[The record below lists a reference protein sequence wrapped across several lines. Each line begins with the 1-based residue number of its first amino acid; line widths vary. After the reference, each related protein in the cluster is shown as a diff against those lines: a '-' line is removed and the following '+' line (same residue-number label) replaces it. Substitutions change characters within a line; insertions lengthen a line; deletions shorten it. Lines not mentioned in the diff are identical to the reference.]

1 MFEAQSLGAAWAA
14 SAAWVAECHPR
25 APGTGARRRW
35 APSPLGAVDAVPYHG
50 PLGHLTAGW
59 PVSPFLG
66 KAYSLPWG
74 LARVGL
80 LVSENEGGNWK
91 KPEGEREVAQ
101 ARGMC
106 GDKPRSPDCP
116 RTDWHEHAQAA
127 PVGGL
132 FCLPSQA
139 TGAGGHEG
147 RRSGGCLEGVAPQQ
161 GGEDLFR
168 KLEWAE
174 PPRGDREVPGEH
186 GYSNHS
192 V

>member
-1 MFEAQSLGAAWAA
+1 MGSVSSLGCRM
-14 SAAWVAECHPR
+14 SPQG
-25 APGTGARRRW
+25 PGRWSKKEAGAK
-35 APSPLGAVDAVPYHG
+35 SLGAVDAVPYHG

-106 GDKPRSPDCP
+106 GDKPRPPGWGAMKAGDLG
-116 RTDWHEHAQAA
+116 AA
-127 PVGGL
+127 
-132 FCLPSQA
+132 
-139 TGAGGHEG
+139 
-147 RRSGGCLEGVAPQQ
+147 
-161 GGEDLFR
+161 
-168 KLEWAE
+168 W
-174 PPRGDREVPGEH
+174 RG
-186 GYSNHS
+186 
-192 V
+192 